1 MANRGPLAS
10 VLIVDPVFTG
20 RGANAAG
27 NGAAALPPLAFGDGA
42 GTDGGTVAAPVV
54 LTVANILSGFYTAN
68 TGLTGRT
75 VTLPSFAA
83 LTNGT
88 SGVLKAVG
96 DYFDFQIYNKG
107 ATTNM
112 VTTGVTNVTV
122 IVPDA
127 GDATIPPS
135 HLQAIRLV
143 RISATDVLAC
153 CNLFGP

>member
-1 MANRGPLAS
+1 MANRSPLAS

-20 RGANAAG
+20 RGENANG
-27 NGAAALPPLAFGDGA
+27 NGAAALPPIAFGDGA

-54 LTVANILSGFYTAN
+54 LTVADLLTGFYTAN
-68 TGLTGRT
+68 TGATGRT

-83 LTNGT
+83 LTNAG
-88 SGVLKAVG
+88 SGVLKGIG

-107 ATTNM
+107 ATTNL

-122 IVPDA
+122 IVSDA
-127 GDATIPPS
+127 ADATIPPS
-135 HLQAIRLV
+135 HLQTVRLV
-143 RISATDVLAC
+143 RVSATDVVAA

>member
-20 RGANAAG
+20 RGENANGA
-27 NGAAALPPLAFGDGA
+27 GAAALPPIAFGDGA
-42 GTDGGTVAAPVV
+42 GTDGGTVSGAVV
-54 LTVANILSGFYTAN
+54 LTVAQLLTGFYTVNGGGA
-68 TGLTGRT
+68 GRT

-83 LTNGT
+83 LTDAT
-88 SGVLKAVG
+88 SGILKGIG

-107 ATTNM
+107 ATNNL

-122 IVPDA
+122 LISDT

-135 HLQAIRLV
+135 HLQAVRLV
-143 RISATDVLAC
+143 RVSATDVVAA

>member
-42 GTDGGTVAAPVV
+42 GTDGGTISAPVV

-68 TGLTGRT
+68 ASATNRT

-83 LTNGT
+83 LTDGT

-96 DYFDFQIYNKG
+96 DYFDFQIYNKS
-107 ATTNM
+107 ATANL
-112 VTTGVTNVTV
+112 VTTGVSNVTV
-122 IVPDA
+122 LVSDA
-127 GDATIPPS
+127 ADATISAS
-135 HLQAIRLV
+135 HLQTVRLV
-143 RISATDVLAC
+143 RISATDVVAA
-153 CNLFGP
+153 CNLFG

>member
-20 RGANAAG
+20 RGENANG

-42 GTDGGTVAAPVV
+42 GTDGGTVSGAVV
-54 LTVANILSGFYTAN
+54 LTVDQLLTGFYTVN
-68 TGLTGRT
+68 GGGSSRT

-83 LTNGT
+83 LTNAT
-88 SGVLKAVG
+88 SGILKGVG
-96 DYFDFQIYNKG
+96 DSFDFQIYNKG
-107 ATTNM
+107 ATNNL

-122 IVPDA
+122 LISDT

-135 HLQAIRLV
+135 HLQTVRLV
-143 RISATDVLAC
+143 RVSSTDIVAA
-153 CNLFGP
+153 CNLYG

>member
-20 RGANAAG
+20 RGENANG
-27 NGAAALPPLAFGDGA
+27 NGAAALPPIAFGNGA

-54 LTVANILSGFYTAN
+54 LTVTNILSGFYTAN
-68 TGLTGRT
+68 TGGTSRT
-75 VTLPSFAA
+75 LTLPSFAA

-88 SGVLKAVG
+88 SGILKAVG
-96 DYFDFQIYNKG
+96 DYFDFQVYNKG
-107 ATTNM
+107 ATTNL

-122 IVPDA
+122 IVSDA
-127 GDATIPPS
+127 ADATIPPS
-135 HLQAIRLV
+135 HLQTIRLV
-143 RISATDVLAC
+143 RVSATDVVAA

>member
-20 RGANAAG
+20 RGENANG
-27 NGAAALPPLAFGDGA
+27 NGAAALPPIAFGSGA
-42 GTDGGTVAAPVV
+42 ATDGGTISAGVV
-54 LTVANILSGFYTAN
+54 LTVDDLLSGFYTAN
-68 TGLTGRT
+68 GGGSNRT

-83 LTNGT
+83 LTNAT

-107 ATTNM
+107 ATNNL
-112 VTTGVTNVTV
+112 VTTGVTNVSV
-122 IVPDA
+122 IVSDT

-135 HLQAIRLV
+135 HLQTIRLV
-143 RISATDVLAC
+143 RISSTDVVAA
-153 CNLFGP
+153 CNLFG

>member
-42 GTDGGTVAAPVV
+42 GTDGGTITAAVV

-68 TGLTGRT
+68 ASATNRT

-83 LTNGT
+83 LTNST
-88 SGVLKAVG
+88 SGILKGVG
-96 DYFDFQIYNKG
+96 DYFDFQIYNKS
-107 ATTNM
+107 ATANL

-122 IVPDA
+122 LVSDTS
-127 GDATIPPS
+127 DATIAPS
-135 HLQAIRLV
+135 HLQTIRLV
-143 RISATDVLAC
+143 RISATDVVAC
-153 CNLFGP
+153 CNLFG